1 MKQEAVKEVDAA
13 SLNPSGIYPTEF
25 NVLVKQKEVAE
36 KIGSIFVPIDKMEKD
51 KFAEM
56 EGTLIAVSP
65 LAFSYERWP
74 EEARKPAP
82 GDKVIIA
89 QYSGVR
95 VKGKDGQEYLL
106 TKDKDI
112 TALRA

>member
-1 MKQEAVKEVDAA
+1 MKIDAV

-25 NVLVKQKEVAE
+25 NVLVKQKEVEETTKGGIIIPIE
-36 KIGSIFVPIDKMEKD
+36 KVEKN

-95 VKGKDGQEYLL
+95 VKGKDGAEYLL

-112 TALRA
+112 TALRS